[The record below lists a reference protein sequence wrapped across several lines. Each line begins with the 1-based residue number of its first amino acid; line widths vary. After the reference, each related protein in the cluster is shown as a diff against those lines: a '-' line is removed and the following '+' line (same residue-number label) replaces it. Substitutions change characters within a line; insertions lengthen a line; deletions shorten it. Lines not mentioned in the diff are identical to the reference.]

1 MSEIKDRLREARRNK
16 GLSQAGLS
24 KLLGVSQAAI
34 AAIESGRNKRPT
46 NLASI
51 AKALDISPYWLET
64 GKEDN
69 DGISNATPLSSE
81 EMSRLEKVKELIE
94 NRFNGSQ
101 AEFARAIGKAPAQ
114 VNQWMNGYRNIGT
127 GAAAHIEATLSLPRG
142 WLDSKEEF
150 RQPESNA
157 SILGTLAEWDND
169 TPLLPDDCEV
179 PLYKEI
185 HLSAGNGFSDDIADY
200 NGYKL
205 RFSKSTLRR
214 HGINPADVV
223 CVTADGDSMEPV
235 FPSGATLGINT
246 ADKTIRDGQ
255 IYAINH
261 GGLLRTKILH
271 KLPENKVRIRSY
283 NQSEYPDEEASLDD
297 LSVIGRVF
305 WWSVM
310 V

>member
-1 MSEIKDRLREARRNK
+1 MDVKTARLYEA
-16 GLSQAGLS
+16 AE
-24 KLLGVSQAAI
+24 KLKGVSGQSNLARLLNVSPQVVKNWETRGVSASGLVNAAKVIGVSVAWVETGEGEMAAI
-34 AAIESGRNKRPT
+34 KQPQ
-46 NLASI
+46 
-51 AKALDISPYWLET
+51 
-64 GKEDN
+64 
-69 DGISNATPLSSE
+69 SNALPLGKIDEWDNNTPLSE
-81 EMSRLEKVKELIE
+81 
-94 NRFNGSQ
+94 
-101 AEFARAIGKAPAQ
+101 
-114 VNQWMNGYRNIGT
+114 
-127 GAAAHIEATLSLPRG
+127 
-142 WLDSKEEF
+142 
-150 RQPESNA
+150 
-157 SILGTLAEWDND
+157 
-169 TPLLPDDCEV
+169 DDCEA

-185 HLSAGNGFSDDIADY
+185 KLSAGNGFADDIEDY

-205 RFSKSTLRR
+205 RFSRNTLRK

-223 CVTADGDSMEPV
+223 CVMADGDSMEPV
-235 FPSGATLGINT
+235 FPSGATLGIDTGSKN
-246 ADKTIRDGQ
+246 IRDGQ

>member
-1 MSEIKDRLREARRNK
+1 MSEIKDRLREARRSK

-24 KLLGVSQAAI
+24 KLLGVSQASI
-34 AAIESGRNKRPT
+34 AAIEAGRNKRPT
-46 NLASI
+46 NLVSI
-51 AKALDISPYWLET
+51 AKALDVSPYWLET
-64 GKEDN
+64 GKEDKE
-69 DGISNATPLSSE
+69 IVSNATPLG
-81 EMSRLEKVKELIE
+81 KIE
-94 NRFNGSQ
+94 
-101 AEFARAIGKAPAQ
+101 
-114 VNQWMNGYRNIGT
+114 
-127 GAAAHIEATLSLPRG
+127 
-142 WLDSKEEF
+142 
-150 RQPESNA
+150 
-157 SILGTLAEWDND
+157 EWDND
-169 TPLLPDDCEV
+169 TPLSEDDCEA

-185 HLSAGNGFSDDIADY
+185 KLSAGNGFADDIEDY

-205 RFSKSTLRR
+205 RFSRNTLRK
-214 HGINPADVV
+214 HGINPANVV
-223 CVTADGDSMEPV
+223 CVMADGDSMEPV
-235 FPSGATLGINT
+235 FPSGATLGIDTGSQN
-246 ADKTIRDGQ
+246 IRDGQ

>member
-51 AKALDISPYWLET
+51 AKALDVSPYWLET

-69 DGISNATPLSSE
+69 EVISNATPL
-81 EMSRLEKVKELIE
+81 
-94 NRFNGSQ
+94 
-101 AEFARAIGKAPAQ
+101 GK
-114 VNQWMNGYRNIGT
+114 I
-127 GAAAHIEATLSLPRG
+127 
-142 WLDSKEEF
+142 D
-150 RQPESNA
+150 
-157 SILGTLAEWDND
+157 EWDSN
-169 TPLLPDDCEV
+169 TPLSEDDCEA
-179 PLYKEI
+179 PLYKDI
-185 HLSAGNGFSDDIADY
+185 KLSAGNGFADDIEDY

-205 RFSKSTLRR
+205 RFSRKTLRK

-246 ADKTIRDGQ
+246 EDKTIRDGQ

-305 WWSVM
+305 WWSVI

>member
-1 MSEIKDRLREARRNK
+1 MDVKTARLYEA
-16 GLSQAGLS
+16 AE
-24 KLLGVSQAAI
+24 KLKGVSGQSNLARLLNVSPQVVKNWETRGVSASGLVNAAKVIGVSVAWVETGDGEMAAI
-34 AAIESGRNKRPT
+34 K
-46 NLASI
+46 
-51 AKALDISPYWLET
+51 K
-64 GKEDN
+64 
-69 DGISNATPLSSE
+69 
-81 EMSRLEKVKELIE
+81 
-94 NRFNGSQ
+94 
-101 AEFARAIGKAPAQ
+101 
-114 VNQWMNGYRNIGT
+114 
-127 GAAAHIEATLSLPRG
+127 
-142 WLDSKEEF
+142 
-150 RQPESNA
+150 PESNA
-157 SILGTLAEWDND
+157 LPLGKIDEWDNN
-169 TPLLPDDCEV
+169 TPLSDDDCEA
-179 PLYKEI
+179 PLYKDI
-185 HLSAGNGFSDDIADY
+185 RLSAGNGFSDDIEDY

-305 WWSVM
+305 WWSVI

>member
-1 MSEIKDRLREARRNK
+1 MKEISMSEIKDRLREARRSK

-24 KLLGVSQAAI
+24 KLLGVSQASI
-34 AAIESGRNKRPT
+34 AAIEAGRNKRPT
-46 NLASI
+46 NLVSI
-51 AKALDISPYWLET
+51 AKALDVSPYWLDT
-64 GKEDN
+64 GKEDKE
-69 DGISNATPLSSE
+69 IVSNATPLG
-81 EMSRLEKVKELIE
+81 KIE
-94 NRFNGSQ
+94 
-101 AEFARAIGKAPAQ
+101 
-114 VNQWMNGYRNIGT
+114 
-127 GAAAHIEATLSLPRG
+127 
-142 WLDSKEEF
+142 
-150 RQPESNA
+150 
-157 SILGTLAEWDND
+157 EWDND
-169 TPLLPDDCEV
+169 TPLSEDDCEA

-185 HLSAGNGFSDDIADY
+185 KLSAGNGFADDIEDY

-205 RFSKSTLRR
+205 RFSRNTLRK
-214 HGINPADVV
+214 HGISPENVV
-223 CVTADGDSMEPV
+223 CVMADGDSMEPV
-235 FPSGATLGINT
+235 FPSGATLGIDTGSKN
-246 ADKTIRDGQ
+246 IRDGQ

>member
-1 MSEIKDRLREARRNK
+1 MDVKTARLYEA
-16 GLSQAGLS
+16 AE
-24 KLLGVSQAAI
+24 KLKGVSGQSNLARLLNVSPQVVKNWETRGVSASGLVNAAKVIGVSVAWVETGEGEMAAI
-34 AAIESGRNKRPT
+34 K
-46 NLASI
+46 
-51 AKALDISPYWLET
+51 
-64 GKEDN
+64 
-69 DGISNATPLSSE
+69 
-81 EMSRLEKVKELIE
+81 
-94 NRFNGSQ
+94 
-101 AEFARAIGKAPAQ
+101 
-114 VNQWMNGYRNIGT
+114 
-127 GAAAHIEATLSLPRG
+127 
-142 WLDSKEEF
+142 
-150 RQPESNA
+150 QPESNA
-157 SILGTLAEWDND
+157 LPLGKIEEWDNN
-169 TPLLPDDCEV
+169 TPLSDDDCEA

-185 HLSAGNGFSDDIADY
+185 KLSAGNGFADDIEDY

-205 RFSKSTLRR
+205 RFSRNTLRK

-223 CVTADGDSMEPV
+223 CVMADGDSMEPV
-235 FPSGATLGINT
+235 FPSGATLGIDTGSKN
-246 ADKTIRDGQ
+246 IRDGQ

>member
-1 MSEIKDRLREARRNK
+1 MKEISMSEIKDRLREARRSK

-24 KLLGVSQAAI
+24 KLLGVSQASI
-34 AAIESGRNKRPT
+34 AAIEAGRNKRPT
-46 NLASI
+46 NLVSI
-51 AKALDISPYWLET
+51 AKALDVSPYWLET
-64 GKEDN
+64 GKEDKE
-69 DGISNATPLSSE
+69 IVSNATPLG
-81 EMSRLEKVKELIE
+81 KIE
-94 NRFNGSQ
+94 
-101 AEFARAIGKAPAQ
+101 
-114 VNQWMNGYRNIGT
+114 
-127 GAAAHIEATLSLPRG
+127 
-142 WLDSKEEF
+142 
-150 RQPESNA
+150 
-157 SILGTLAEWDND
+157 EWDND
-169 TPLLPDDCEV
+169 TPLSEDDCEA

-185 HLSAGNGFSDDIADY
+185 KLSAGNGFADDIEDY

-205 RFSKSTLRR
+205 RFSRNTLRK
-214 HGINPADVV
+214 HGINPANVV
-223 CVTADGDSMEPV
+223 CVMADGDSMEPV
-235 FPSGATLGINT
+235 FPSGATLGIDTGSKN
-246 ADKTIRDGQ
+246 IRDGQ

>member
-1 MSEIKDRLREARRNK
+1 MSEIKDRLREARRSK

-24 KLLGVSQAAI
+24 KLLGVSQASI
-34 AAIESGRNKRPT
+34 AAIEAGRNKRPT
-46 NLASI
+46 NLVSI
-51 AKALDISPYWLET
+51 AKALDVSPYWLET
-64 GKEDN
+64 GKEDKE
-69 DGISNATPLSSE
+69 IVSNATPLG
-81 EMSRLEKVKELIE
+81 KIE
-94 NRFNGSQ
+94 
-101 AEFARAIGKAPAQ
+101 
-114 VNQWMNGYRNIGT
+114 
-127 GAAAHIEATLSLPRG
+127 
-142 WLDSKEEF
+142 
-150 RQPESNA
+150 
-157 SILGTLAEWDND
+157 EWDND
-169 TPLLPDDCEV
+169 TPLSEDDCEE

-185 HLSAGNGFSDDIADY
+185 KLSAGNGFADDIEDY

-205 RFSKSTLRR
+205 RFSRNTLRK
-214 HGINPADVV
+214 HGINPANVV
-223 CVTADGDSMEPV
+223 CVMADGDSMEPV
-235 FPSGATLGINT
+235 FPSGATLGIDTGSKN
-246 ADKTIRDGQ
+246 IRDGQ

>member
-1 MSEIKDRLREARRNK
+1 MDVKTARLYEA
-16 GLSQAGLS
+16 AE
-24 KLLGVSQAAI
+24 KLKGVSGQSNLARLLNVSPQVVKNWETRGVSASGLVNAAKVIGVSVAWVETGEGEMAAI
-34 AAIESGRNKRPT
+34 K
-46 NLASI
+46 
-51 AKALDISPYWLET
+51 
-64 GKEDN
+64 
-69 DGISNATPLSSE
+69 
-81 EMSRLEKVKELIE
+81 
-94 NRFNGSQ
+94 
-101 AEFARAIGKAPAQ
+101 
-114 VNQWMNGYRNIGT
+114 
-127 GAAAHIEATLSLPRG
+127 
-142 WLDSKEEF
+142 
-150 RQPESNA
+150 QPESNA
-157 SILGTLAEWDND
+157 LPLGKIEEWDNN
-169 TPLLPDDCEV
+169 TPLSDDDCEA

-185 HLSAGNGFSDDIADY
+185 KLSAGNGFADDIEDY

-205 RFSKSTLRR
+205 RFSRNTLRK

-223 CVTADGDSMEPV
+223 CVMADGDSMEPV
-235 FPSGATLGINT
+235 FPSGATLGIDT
-246 ADKTIRDGQ
+246 GSKTIRDGQ

>member
-24 KLLGVSQAAI
+24 KLLGVSQASI
-34 AAIESGRNKRPT
+34 AAIEAGRNKRPT
-46 NLASI
+46 NLVSI
-51 AKALDISPYWLET
+51 AKALDVSPYWLET
-64 GKEDN
+64 GKKDKE
-69 DGISNATPLSSE
+69 IVSNATPLG
-81 EMSRLEKVKELIE
+81 KIE
-94 NRFNGSQ
+94 
-101 AEFARAIGKAPAQ
+101 
-114 VNQWMNGYRNIGT
+114 
-127 GAAAHIEATLSLPRG
+127 
-142 WLDSKEEF
+142 
-150 RQPESNA
+150 
-157 SILGTLAEWDND
+157 EWDND
-169 TPLLPDDCEV
+169 TPLSEDDCEA

-185 HLSAGNGFSDDIADY
+185 KLSAGNGFADDIEDY

-205 RFSKSTLRR
+205 RFSRNTLRK
-214 HGINPADVV
+214 HGISPENVV
-223 CVTADGDSMEPV
+223 CVMADGDSMEPV
-235 FPSGATLGINT
+235 FPSGATLGIDTGSKN
-246 ADKTIRDGQ
+246 IRDGQ

>member
-24 KLLGVSQAAI
+24 KLLGVSQASI

-46 NLASI
+46 NLVSI
-51 AKALDISPYWLET
+51 AKALEVSPYWLET
-64 GKEDN
+64 GKEDMEVV
-69 DGISNATPLSSE
+69 SNATPLG
-81 EMSRLEKVKELIE
+81 KIE
-94 NRFNGSQ
+94 
-101 AEFARAIGKAPAQ
+101 
-114 VNQWMNGYRNIGT
+114 
-127 GAAAHIEATLSLPRG
+127 
-142 WLDSKEEF
+142 
-150 RQPESNA
+150 
-157 SILGTLAEWDND
+157 EWDND
-169 TPLLPDDCEV
+169 TPLSEDDCEA
-179 PLYKEI
+179 PLYKDVK
-185 HLSAGNGFSDDIADY
+185 LSAGNGFADDIEDY

-205 RFSKSTLRR
+205 RFSRNTLRK
-214 HGINPADVV
+214 HGISPENVV
-223 CVTADGDSMEPV
+223 CVMADGDSMEPV
-235 FPSGATLGINT
+235 FPSGATLGIDTGSKN
-246 ADKTIRDGQ
+246 IRDGQ